1 MRDRAPHR
9 QWNESGQRFPVR
21 TCVACRARRAQTE
34 LLRLARGDDGALELD
49 PQRRIAGRG
58 WYVCSDRPECQSQKS
73 LGRFARAE
81 AGQLV
86 QKLEVFYDR
95 QIHPGLQLT
104 DSVMSQ

>member
-1 MRDRAPHR
+1 MRERAPHR
-9 QWNESGQRFPVR
+9 QWDESGVRFPVR

-58 WYVCSDRPECQSQKS
+58 WYVCSDRPECWSQKS

-95 QIHPGLQLT
+95 QIHPGLQTT